1 MVHSFIHFH
10 SLHLS
15 HSPSSSLTVP
25 QDHTLLSLVMSH
37 TLSLRSLLNS
47 MQVCSMWHQ
56 IIKSN
61 TCNAAW
67 KDALLFTLSGVSSLL
82 FLSLTIFIYL
92 FLYYFGLMFCILECY
107 STEKYESL
115 PNGSL
120 VQDHAIDWAVQ
131 TKEVLLFS
139 FLFTLPSS
147 LFPLFSTSVLFFF
160 TPFPISSCRYYT
172 RLSLPAKSWI
182 WCGMSIS
189 SSPPPT
195 SFPICYF
202 FLLFSFLLL
211 FIFLLFFYSFVLMLM
226 KG

>member
-47 MQVCSMWHQ
+47 MQVCSMWHR

-67 KDALLFTLSGVSSLL
+67 KNALLFTLSGVSSLL
-82 FLSLTIFIYL
+82 FLSLTIFINI
-92 FLYYFGLMFCILECY
+92 FLYYFDLMFCILECY
-107 STEKYESL
+107 SIEKYEAL

-131 TKEVLLFS
+131 TKEVFLFS
-139 FLFTLPSS
+139 FLFP
-147 LFPLFSTSVLFFF
+147 
-160 TPFPISSCRYYT
+160 
-172 RLSLPAKSWI
+172 
-182 WCGMSIS
+182 
-189 SSPPPT
+189 
-195 SFPICYF
+195 
-202 FLLFSFLLL
+202 LFSFLFFLYLFCFLLLLYIIILSILLQILHKTFTACQELDLVRYVHFVLSHQPLLL
-211 FIFLLFFYSFVLMLM
+211 FATFFFSSLFFFYSFFFSSFIHLY
-226 KG
+226 